1 MILVENERSMSDV
14 LEGLI
19 RPKPLN
25 LAGRANRSCSISLN
39 GGLSLTAGRISHLY
53 RHS

>member
-1 MILVENERSMSDV
+1 MIIVENERSRSNV

-25 LAGRANRSCSISLN
+25 LAGRANRSCSMSLN
-39 GGLSLTAGRISHLY
+39 GGLPLTPGRTSHLY